1 MQFLKRL
8 TVHDVWLDALILSGL
23 LVFAAFL
30 LGYYQL
36 FALLIAADPTYL
48 SVSMLLLYVLA
59 SMRWLQLCY
68 QLSSYQQTLNQPE
81 ASAREAG
88 CQARALLNASM
99 PAATASDQLP
109 LTVLAEHLEN
119 RHALGY
125 FVSDLLLKLG
135 LVGTVIGFILMLSPI
150 AEMESFE
157 SNNIRNLLTAMSSGM
172 AVALFTTLTG
182 LITSTLLK
190 VQYFLADSAVVQ
202 IIDTL
207 TTCENRHDDDASPN
221 A

>member
-68 QLSSYQQTLNQPE
+68 QLSRYQQTLNQPK

-88 CQARALLNASM
+88 CQARALINASM

-202 IIDTL
+202 VIDTL

>member
-1 MQFLKRL
+1 MS
-8 TVHDVWLDALILSGL
+8 VEGSM
-23 LVFAAFL
+23 
-30 LGYYQL
+30 YYPYIIEYTERD
-36 FALLIAADPTYL
+36 FGG
-48 SVSMLLLYVLA
+48 
-59 SMRWLQLCY
+59 
-68 QLSSYQQTLNQPE
+68 E
-81 ASAREAG
+81 
-88 CQARALLNASM
+88 
-99 PAATASDQLP
+99 
-109 LTVLAEHLEN
+109 LETTPDYK
-119 RHALGY
+119 GY
-125 FVSDLLLKLG
+125 FISDLLLRLG

>member
-1 MQFLKRL
+1 
-8 TVHDVWLDALILSGL
+8 
-23 LVFAAFL
+23 
-30 LGYYQL
+30 
-36 FALLIAADPTYL
+36 
-48 SVSMLLLYVLA
+48 
-59 SMRWLQLCY
+59 
-68 QLSSYQQTLNQPE
+68 
-81 ASAREAG
+81 
-88 CQARALLNASM
+88 
-99 PAATASDQLP
+99 
-109 LTVLAEHLEN
+109 
-119 RHALGY
+119 
-125 FVSDLLLKLG
+125 

>member
-68 QLSSYQQTLNQPE
+68 QLSRYQQTLNQPK

-88 CQARALLNASM
+88 CQARALINASM

-109 LTVLAEHLEN
+109 LTALAEHLEN

>member
-1 MQFLKRL
+1 
-8 TVHDVWLDALILSGL
+8 
-23 LVFAAFL
+23 
-30 LGYYQL
+30 
-36 FALLIAADPTYL
+36 
-48 SVSMLLLYVLA
+48 
-59 SMRWLQLCY
+59 
-68 QLSSYQQTLNQPE
+68 
-81 ASAREAG
+81 
-88 CQARALLNASM
+88 
-99 PAATASDQLP
+99 
-109 LTVLAEHLEN
+109 
-119 RHALGY
+119 
-125 FVSDLLLKLG
+125 
-135 LVGTVIGFILMLSPI
+135 VGTVIGFILMLSPI

>member
-1 MQFLKRL
+1 M
-8 TVHDVWLDALILSGL
+8 
-23 LVFAAFL
+23 
-30 LGYYQL
+30 
-36 FALLIAADPTYL
+36 
-48 SVSMLLLYVLA
+48 
-59 SMRWLQLCY
+59 
-68 QLSSYQQTLNQPE
+68 
-81 ASAREAG
+81 
-88 CQARALLNASM
+88 NASM

>member
-1 MQFLKRL
+1 VQFLKRL

-23 LVFAAFL
+23 LVFSAFL

-68 QLSSYQQTLNQPE
+68 QLSRYQQTLNQPE

-88 CQARALLNASM
+88 FQARALINASM

-109 LTVLAEHLEN
+109 LTALAEHLEN

-125 FVSDLLLKLG
+125 FISDLLLKLG

>member
-68 QLSSYQQTLNQPE
+68 RLSRYQQALNQPE

-109 LTVLAEHLEN
+109 LTALAEHLEN

-125 FVSDLLLKLG
+125 FISDLLLKLG

-202 IIDTL
+202 IIDSL

>member
-68 QLSSYQQTLNQPE
+68 QLSRYHQTSNQPE

-88 CQARALLNASM
+88 FQARALMNASM